1 MIDKTLDSITEED
14 LQGLIQNA
22 IPEKKNLE
30 YKAEIPLNSDREK
43 IRFLADISSFANANG
58 GDLYI
63 GIVEDR
69 EKGIPQE
76 IRGVKIENPDK
87 EILRI
92 ESLIR
97 DGITPRLSPV
107 EIRCLKMLNENFII
121 LLRIQPSWM
130 SPHRV
135 ILKGHDKF
143 YSRNSAG
150 KYQMDVDELRNAF
163 TLADTVRKNISN
175 FRTDRIFKIEANET
189 PVLCYESAK
198 TIFHLIPLVSLSRP
212 ISFEIKSLVRSP
224 DILNKMQPMG
234 HTAHER
240 RYNFDGYLTYSI
252 GQENKASS
260 YFQFYRNGI
269 IESVEAYWLSR
280 DKYIQI
286 ASLERG
292 IIESLSDYLILMRGL
307 RIPVPIFMFL
317 TLVGVK
323 DHRIPP
329 SRDTYLLSA
338 EHMIGRDILQLRELI
353 IEDYP
358 TKVDAIL
365 KPIFDSLWNAGGY
378 SEDPYYAEDG
388 TWSGPGS

>member
-1 MIDKTLDSITEED
+1 MIDKTLDKITEED
-14 LQGLIQNA
+14 LQHLIQNA

-30 YKAEIPLNSDREK
+30 YKAEMPLNTDKEK
-43 IRFLADISSFANANG
+43 IRFLADVSSFANANG

-69 EKGIPQE
+69 DKGIPQE

-87 EILRI
+87 EILRV

-97 DGITPRLSPV
+97 DGIFPRLAPV
-107 EIRCLKMLNENFII
+107 EIQCIKMLNENFII
-121 LLRIQPSWM
+121 LIRIQPSWM

-150 KYQMDVDELRNAF
+150 KFQMDVDELRNAF
-163 TLADTVRKNISN
+163 TLADTVRKNIST

-198 TIFHLIPLVSLSRP
+198 TILHLIPLVSLSRP

-224 DILNKMQPMG
+224 AILNKMQPMG
-234 HTAHER
+234 HTTHEK

-269 IESVEAYWLSR
+269 IESVEAYWLR
-280 DKYIQI
+280 EKYIQI
-286 ASLERG
+286 ASLERS
-292 IIESLSDYLILMRGL
+292 IIESLSDYLNLMRDL
-307 RIPVPIFMFL
+307 RTPLPIFIFL
-317 TLVGVK
+317 TLIGVK
-323 DHRIPP
+323 NHFIPG
-329 SRDTYLLSA
+329 SREPFFLPA
-338 EHMIGRDILQLRELI
+338 EHTIGKNILQLPEQI
-353 IEDYP
+353 IEEYP
-358 TKVDAIL
+358 TKVDTIL

-378 SEDPYYAEDG
+378 SGDLYYADNG